1 MKRMLCIVC
10 SVMAVLIVNIVA
22 AAPGSECEPKA
33 VINVIQVVFD
43 EPTHWEAEL
52 NGSGGWTY
60 TNNNWDG
67 SRIQFIR
74 ADGQT
79 GWAVI
84 RSGCSVCIDGNMLH
98 LFGVEECQIS
108 LRPRE
113 EVNR

>member
-1 MKRMLCIVC
+1 MRRMLCTIC
-10 SVMAVLIVNIVA
+10 SMAAVFIVNVVV
-22 AAPGSECEPKA
+22 AAPGLECEPKA

-43 EPTHWEAEL
+43 EPTHWEVYLDE
-52 NGSGGWTY
+52 SGVWTY
-60 TNNNWDG
+60 TNNYWDG

-84 RSGCSVCIDGNMLH
+84 RSGCSLYIDGSMLH
-98 LFGVEECQIS
+98 LSGVEESQIS
-108 LRPRE
+108 LQPRE